1 MLSCSWICDSIEFEK
16 YELVCS
22 INLFSDDAISELFIK
37 LSFISELELVTI
49 SDLIFVEIICLESKP
64 ISFSEFSFTLD
75 ELSELENISLLFII
89 DSDINSEFSLEEDS
103 YVFSNSLSVDD
114 IDGLFIIFS
123 DVSDII
129 SVLYSFAYDLS
140 ILNIVLSG
148 FCDSS
153 KSDLILVDSFSED
166 IISELSNILL
176 FISEL
181 ELVISVLIFGEII
194 SLEFEP
200 TSLSEYSIDP
210 ITFVLD
216 ELSELGN
223 ISLLFI
229 IDSDIN
235 SVLSEED
242 SYVFSNSLSVDDI
255 DGLFIIVSV
264 KSDII
269 SVLCSVLYDLSLSN
283 IVLSGLFDSSKLIL
297 VSVNLFSVDV
307 SSELVLVNIS
317 ELIFV
322 DSISDDNSFEFEPVI

>member
-1 MLSCSWICDSIEFEK
+1 M
-16 YELVCS
+16 
-22 INLFSDDAISELFIK
+22 
-37 LSFISELELVTI
+37 
-49 SDLIFVEIICLESKP
+49 
-64 ISFSEFSFTLD
+64 
-75 ELSELENISLLFII
+75 
-89 DSDINSEFSLEEDS
+89 
-103 YVFSNSLSVDD
+103 
-114 IDGLFIIFS
+114 
-123 DVSDII
+123 
-129 SVLYSFAYDLS
+129 
-140 ILNIVLSG
+140 
-148 FCDSS
+148 
-153 KSDLILVDSFSED
+153 ILVDSFSED

-200 TSLSEYSIDP
+200 ISLSEYSIDP

>member
-1 MLSCSWICDSIEFEK
+1 M
-16 YELVCS
+16 
-22 INLFSDDAISELFIK
+22 
-37 LSFISELELVTI
+37 
-49 SDLIFVEIICLESKP
+49 
-64 ISFSEFSFTLD
+64 
-75 ELSELENISLLFII
+75 
-89 DSDINSEFSLEEDS
+89 
-103 YVFSNSLSVDD
+103 
-114 IDGLFIIFS
+114 
-123 DVSDII
+123 
-129 SVLYSFAYDLS
+129 
-140 ILNIVLSG
+140 
-148 FCDSS
+148 
-153 KSDLILVDSFSED
+153 ILVDSFSED

-297 VSVNLFSVDV
+297 VSVNLFSVDA

>member
-1 MLSCSWICDSIEFEK
+1 M
-16 YELVCS
+16 
-22 INLFSDDAISELFIK
+22 
-37 LSFISELELVTI
+37 
-49 SDLIFVEIICLESKP
+49 
-64 ISFSEFSFTLD
+64 
-75 ELSELENISLLFII
+75 
-89 DSDINSEFSLEEDS
+89 
-103 YVFSNSLSVDD
+103 
-114 IDGLFIIFS
+114 
-123 DVSDII
+123 
-129 SVLYSFAYDLS
+129 
-140 ILNIVLSG
+140 
-148 FCDSS
+148 
-153 KSDLILVDSFSED
+153 ILVDSFSED

-200 TSLSEYSIDP
+200 ISLSEYSIDP

-216 ELSELGN
+216 ELSELEN

-235 SVLSEED
+235 SEFSLEED